1 MSDSGEGVDPI
12 LQKGSTTWCRGV
24 SQERKE
30 TFEEMTSIFCETNYT
45 TLAQGFAAW
54 GDSAEVDIESNIS
67 PISKTRESL
76 ECSLSHMCSSESY
89 SFEKNCQIDIDNNDK
104 GEKIDKSC
112 GRPNKSPVEDK
123 KRCKRVRRFKNKK
136 K

>member
-1 MSDSGEGVDPI
+1 VPFKESFLVSNEDSNSTTAHSEETILSPNTEISCMSDSGEGVDPI

-89 SFEKNCQIDIDNNDK
+89 SFEKKLSD
-104 GEKIDKSC
+104 
-112 GRPNKSPVEDK
+112 
-123 KRCKRVRRFKNKK
+123 
-136 K
+136 